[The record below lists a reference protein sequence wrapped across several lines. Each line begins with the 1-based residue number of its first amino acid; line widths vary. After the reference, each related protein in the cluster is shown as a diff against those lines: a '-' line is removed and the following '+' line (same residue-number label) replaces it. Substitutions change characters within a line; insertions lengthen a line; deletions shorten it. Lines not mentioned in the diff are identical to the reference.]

1 MNNPSEKW
9 AENLYRH
16 FSKGGKQVTC
26 RHMKGCS
33 VSLIIRKHANQDGWD
48 EDPSDEGGEG
58 IYEYI

>member
-16 FSKGGKQVTC
+16 FSKGGMQVAC

-33 VSLIIRKHANQDGWD
+33 ISLIIRKHANQDGWD
-48 EDPSDEGGEG
+48 GDQ